1 MGLLVGGARPT
12 VVGMVHETM
21 PGWLRGAFAVPN
33 LLYRYGLG
41 GVLGHRFVQLTH
53 VGRRSGRTF
62 TTVLEV
68 VDYDR
73 TTGETAVVSG
83 FGHRSDW
90 LLNVQADTGVKVSFG
105 RTPRPASYRM
115 VPVDEAAAIF
125 ARYERRNR
133 LLMLVAR
140 PLLTKLAGFDYGST
154 DHDRRR
160 LVEALPMVAFR
171 PA

>member
-1 MGLLVGGARPT
+1 MAN
-12 VVGMVHETM
+12 EAM
-21 PGWLRGAFAVPN
+21 PGWLRRAFAVPN
-33 LLYRYGLG
+33 ALYRHRLG
-41 GVLGHRFVQLTH
+41 GLLGHRFVQITH

-68 VDYDR
+68 VDYNR
-73 TTGETAVVSG
+73 ETGETVVVSG
-83 FGHRSDW
+83 FGRHSDW
-90 LLNVQADTGVKVSFG
+90 LLNIQAGTGVKVSFG

-115 VPVDEAAAIF
+115 LPVDEAATVF

-133 LLMLVAR
+133 LLMLVAH
-140 PLLTKLAGFDYGST
+140 PLLGRLAGFEYRST
-154 DHDRRR
+154 DDDRRR